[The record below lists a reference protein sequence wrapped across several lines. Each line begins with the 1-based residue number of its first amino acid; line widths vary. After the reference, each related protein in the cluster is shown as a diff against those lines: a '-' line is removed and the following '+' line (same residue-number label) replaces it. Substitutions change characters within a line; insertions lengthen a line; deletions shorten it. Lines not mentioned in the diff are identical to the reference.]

1 LRSITITVDT
11 KEAIARMNEAVADFE
26 ESARRLGDV
35 LHILGQD
42 LTVSALISDRRQGS
56 QTAEAQTPVGS
67 CPQCGATEDKT
78 ADASTMGGARTTR
91 CLLCGAEWE
100 SQS

>member
-1 LRSITITVDT
+1 VSEYVRLNLLAMRAMID
-11 KEAIARMNEAVADFE
+11 AV
-26 ESARRLGDV
+26 L
-35 LHILGQD
+35 
-42 LTVSALISDRRQGS
+42 VSLEPASPAAAE
-56 QTAEAQTPVGS
+56 QTVGS

-91 CLLCGAEWE
+91 CLMCGAEWE